1 MEININLDDRIT
13 CFLSK
18 EIAIDEEKIQK
29 NIYDIVY
36 TALKEKKLLVDS
48 IFISIQS
55 ASEDEIKSINKEYR
69 NIDKVTDVLS
79 FPIFSRDEIIDIINE
94 HDELKKVKA
103 IELGD
108 IIICIN
114 RVKEQSIE
122 YKTGIL
128 REMLYMITH
137 GVCHLLGYDHEKE
150 EEKIEMRRLEET
162 ILEQIGVHSNE

>member
-36 TALKEKKLLVDS
+36 TALKEEKLLVDS

>member
-1 MEININLDDRIT
+1 MEININLDNRIT

-36 TALKEKKLLVDS
+36 TALKEEKLLVDS

-55 ASEDEIKSINKEYR
+55 ASEDDIKSINKEYR